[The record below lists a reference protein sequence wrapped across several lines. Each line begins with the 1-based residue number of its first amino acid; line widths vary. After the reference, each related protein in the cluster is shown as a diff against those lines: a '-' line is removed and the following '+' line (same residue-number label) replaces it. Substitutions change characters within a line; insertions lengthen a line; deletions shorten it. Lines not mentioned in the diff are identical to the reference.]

1 MKKFI
6 LYFGGLLLLSIF
18 SLIIYT
24 EFLSPRSRR
33 FTGNLEQVLPPDGF
47 DGWKRTTIPLADS
60 NAAKANVQGILNYSQ
75 AVQYLYTK
83 NRTQFLI
90 YVAYWEPSTV
100 SVADVGTHNPDSCWV
115 NNGCTRTDRDYGV
128 AGKVG
133 SRSLRPYEYGQYIT
147 PQSARQ
153 NVLFWHLVNGQ
164 PNRYADQ
171 EQGWRAGLKG
181 RIERFPLLV
190 KDFKEFGVNQKNEQ
204 MFIRMSTFLPVKNL
218 LSDPA
223 NEKIFNA
230 LEEIGIFEDKAWK

>member
-1 MKKFI
+1 
-6 LYFGGLLLLSIF
+6 
-18 SLIIYT
+18 
-24 EFLSPRSRR
+24 
-33 FTGNLEQVLPPDGF
+33 
-47 DGWKRTTIPLADS
+47 
-60 NAAKANVQGILNYSQ
+60 
-75 AVQYLYTK
+75 
-83 NRTQFLI
+83 
-90 YVAYWEPSTV
+90 
-100 SVADVGTHNPDSCWV
+100 VADVGTHNPDSCWV